1 MTLSSG
7 SFVVNGLLD
16 EGGVE
21 PAGFVHDT
29 DGPGQGDRR
38 RQVSGRARRRQ
49 AELQVARLND
59 AVAVMTGEGSDVGG
73 DGQVPVLEADPST
86 LEDVLLQVIADR
98 GSHAA
103 LATAGPAW
111 ARRHHDGTRAA
122 AVLDQVLLGPA
133 GR

>member
-73 DGQVPVLEADPST
+73 DGQVQTTGFARREGHPAVADEALYRLD
-86 LEDVLLQVIADR
+86 DGGR
-98 GSHAA
+98 GS
-103 LATAGPAW
+103 W
-111 ARRHHDGTRAA
+111 R
-122 AVLDQVLLGPA
+122 
-133 GR
+133 